1 MNCDFCGVR
10 SSVGYC
16 GECKKLLCED
26 CADRCEN
33 CGGLICH
40 EHVRETAYR
49 RLCPACMRERN
60 QQFATIIDD
69 MQRYAYEMASQ
80 SEGKAGTFFEQLI
93 DVLEEVRRRDRDL
106 QGAQAQ
112 LEARI
117 AQRTEALQRQ
127 VHEYMRQVQEKDAA
141 YRNVLAMKE
150 VALQASRAKSEFLA
164 NTSHEIRTPMNG
176 VIAMTDLLLDTDLTA
191 SQRHYV
197 ETIQRSGQALLSLV
211 GDILDYSR
219 IEAGRLT
226 ITPIPFDLEVTITDV
241 VELLAP
247 RAEEKGLALIMRYA
261 PNAPRRL
268 IGDAG
273 RVRQILTN
281 LIGNAIK
288 FTHQGH
294 VLVNTECLGLDEE
307 RAILRIAVEDTG
319 IGIPESRLNDIFRQ
333 FVQADNITYQYYGGT
348 GLGLPITHKL
358 SRMMGGRI
366 GVKSKEGEGSR
377 FRVTLPFA
385 LDHEAAL
392 VPAADDTDM
401 SGVRVLLVDPSQVNQ
416 RILYEQLC
424 SWGLRVET
432 VSTPE
437 RALAGMRSMTRE
449 GDPFH
454 MTLVT
459 HQPGQMDAIALGE
472 AIKAD
477 PALRD
482 VVLVMLSRTG
492 QRGDA
497 ARAAAAGFGA
507 YLSGILRSSEL
518 HDVLRAVWSAHSC
531 GATPGLIT
539 RHTLAEAREKSV
551 AKESRPKPYINAN
564 ILVVDD
570 EPVNQDVAVEVLKSL
585 GCQVTVASNGQEGVE
600 RYREGQF
607 DAVFMDCEMPI
618 LDGYAAARAIREGE
632 GEAGHVP
639 IIAMTG
645 HASEL
650 EQQKSIEAGMDEHIV
665 KPVEP
670 RMLMDLLMRWLHKQP
685 TGVPEG
691 DAMRTPQSTPSDK
704 STPGPESGFVADDP
718 TVLDKSRAL
727 EVTGGSA
734 RILKR
739 VTSVFLENLPKQV
752 AELADALAEGQR
764 ETAQRKAH
772 ALKSAAAS
780 LGGTRVNEIALE
792 IETAAKEDRL
802 AEAQERFG
810 KELLTEF
817 ARLKKA
823 LESVDWERETAALS

>member
-1 MNCDFCGVR
+1 MKCEWCGVHG
-10 SSVGYC
+10 SVGFC
-16 GECKKLLCED
+16 VECKKLLCED
-26 CADRCEN
+26 CAETCGN
-33 CGGLICH
+33 CGGAICH

-60 QQFATIIDD
+60 AQFAAIIDE
-69 MQRYAYEMASQ
+69 MQRHAYEMANQ
-80 SEGKAGTFFEQLI
+80 TDGQMGLFFERLI

-106 QGAQAQ
+106 QEAQTQ
-112 LEARI
+112 LEERI
-117 AQRTEALQRQ
+117 ALRTNALQRQ
-127 VHEYMRQVQEKDAA
+127 VHEYQRQVQEREAA
-141 YRNVLAMKE
+141 YHNMAAMRE
-150 VALQASRAKSEFLA
+150 AAIQASRAKNLFLA

-176 VIAMTDLLLDTDLTA
+176 VIAMTDLLLDTDLTPI
-191 SQRHYV
+191 QRRYV
-197 ETIQRSGQALLSLV
+197 ETIQRSGRALLALV

-273 RVRQILTN
+273 RMRQILTN

-294 VLVNTECLGLDEE
+294 VLVNTECLGMDEE

-319 IGIPESRLNDIFRQ
+319 IGIPESRMNDIFRQ
-333 FVQADNITYQYYGGT
+333 FVQADNITYQHYGGT

-358 SRMMGGRI
+358 ARMMGGRI
-366 GVKSKEGEGSR
+366 GVKSKEGGGSR

-385 LDHEAAL
+385 LDQEAAL
-392 VPAADDTDM
+392 VPVGGHGDLA
-401 SGVRVLLVDPSQVNQ
+401 GLRILIVDPSQVSQ
-416 RILYEQLC
+416 RILYEQIS
-424 SWGLRVET
+424 SWKLRSET
-432 VSTPE
+432 VSTRE
-437 RALAGMRSMTRE
+437 KALAGLRAMERE

-454 MTLVT
+454 MTLIS
-459 HQPGQMDAIALGE
+459 HQPGQLDAIELGE
-472 AIKAD
+472 AIKASPD
-477 PALRD
+477 IEKTI
-482 VVLVMLSRTG
+482 LVMLSRSG

-497 ARAAAAGFGA
+497 ARAAAAGFAA

-518 HDVLRAVWSAHSC
+518 HDMLCAVWSAHTS
-531 GATPGLIT
+531 GKKGGLIT
-539 RHTLAEAREKSV
+539 RHTIAEARETGKV
-551 AKESRPKPYINAN
+551 RESRPKPYINAN

-570 EPVNQDVAVEVLKSL
+570 EPVNREVAIEVLNAL
-585 GCQVTVASNGQEGVE
+585 GCQVTVAGNGREGIE

-607 DAVFMDCEMPI
+607 DAVLMDCEMPV
-618 LDGYAAARAIREGE
+618 LDGYEAARAIRQGE
-632 GEAGHVP
+632 GKASHVP

-645 HASEL
+645 HASDL
-650 EQQKSIEAGMDEHIV
+650 EQAKSIASGMDDHIV

-670 RMLMDLLMRWLHKQP
+670 HVLMDLLMRWLYKQP
-685 TGVPEG
+685 AGVPEEG
-691 DAMRTPQSTPSDK
+691 MPIKETVM
-704 STPGPESGFVADDP
+704 PEKNESAGGKESAADEP
-718 TVLDKSRAL
+718 MVLDKSRAL
-727 EVTGGSA
+727 DVAGGSP

-739 VTSVFLENLPKQV
+739 VTSVFLENFPKQV

-764 ETAQRKAH
+764 ELVQRKAH

-780 LGGTRVNEIALE
+780 LGGARVNEIALE

-802 AEAQERFG
+802 AEAQERYG

-817 ARLKKA
+817 ARLKRA
-823 LESVDWERETAALS
+823 LEEVDWDKEAAALS